1 MSTNSFKGQKKRRS
15 TLTNV
20 SSILH
25 GLLEKNNHPLS
36 DQFLRW
42 KLWYNWKEIVG
53 DSICQKCLPVGYKDG
68 VLLVWAQNSTWM
80 HHLLFMREDMIHAIN
95 SKIGKKF
102 VTYLRFTLDKHEVP
116 ELENQDW
123 QNQLNQIIDPDKD

>member
-1 MSTNSFKGQKKRRS
+1 MSSKFTKKRKS
-15 TLTNV
+15 SLTNA

-25 GLLEKNNHPLS
+25 RLLEKENHPLS

-53 DSICQKCLPVGYKDG
+53 ESISQKCLPVGYKEG
-68 VLLVWAQNSTWM
+68 ALWVWTQNSSWM

-95 SKIGKKF
+95 SKLGKNF
-102 VTYLRFTLDKHEVP
+102 VRYLRFTLDKHEVP
-116 ELENQDW
+116 ELENEQW
-123 QNQLNQIIDPDKD
+123 QNQLNQIIDPLED